1 MIRSRSALLSRP
13 DVWEVSED
21 RQDVLVDL
29 VTMLPAD
36 AREAAAIEMGTLWL
50 PSSRFR
56 AVTVISSIAYGAI
69 LDAGSMLSAA
79 SVLNCAP

>member
-1 MIRSRSALLSRP
+1 
-13 DVWEVSED
+13 
-21 RQDVLVDL
+21 
-29 VTMLPAD
+29 MLPAD